1 MPCSISCAPLQGLVA
16 IPPATIFLRMV
27 RTYFEFPQ
35 LPPPPLH
42 AAPRACSLP
51 LRFSHPYH
59 SSQYPASSVT
69 CSSHSLL
76 SNLSSDAH
84 PSSALDLSYACPH
97 SPTFL
102 HQESRRPSSTG
113 PTTQEPTDRFHAP
126 SPAGLAARSQDRS
139 FSHTLPHVQDYSRP
153 RTLFAEVRRGRTR
166 GIARH
171 DLAYEG
177 TNWKL

>member
-1 MPCSISCAPLQGLVA
+1 MPCSISWAPLQGLVA

-84 PSSALDLSYACPH
+84 PSSALDHFLRVS
-97 SPTFL
+97 TFA
-102 HQESRRPSSTG
+102 HIPPSRKPQTFQHRPYDPRT
-113 PTTQEPTDRFHAP
+113 
-126 SPAGLAARSQDRS
+126 DRS
-139 FSHTLPHVQDYSRP
+139 FPCTFSGRHCRPFSGSFLLPHP
-153 RTLFAEVRRGRTR
+153 LTR
-166 GIARH
+166 S
-171 DLAYEG
+171 
-177 TNWKL
+177 